1 MKTARKIESQV
12 EGLIGKLTLEEK
24 ISLLS
29 GRDLWHTVP
38 VERLGIPS
46 IVMTDGPHGVRACN
60 PETGRRV
67 GPATAFPSG
76 VSMGAAW
83 NPRLIEQ
90 VGQALGEE
98 ARGMDCDILLGPCVN
113 IVRHPLGGRN
123 FETYSEDPF
132 LAGRTAVGFIRGV
145 QSRGVGTSLKHFALN
160 NYEIERMRASTRVD
174 ERTMREIYLPQ
185 FEMAVKEAQPWTV
198 MCSYNRI
205 NGTYASQHDRLLNGI
220 LRGEWGYGGAVI
232 SDWGANHTIFESI
245 QGGLDLE
252 MPGPARYY
260 KLLREAVLNWQIE
273 AALVDQA
280 ARRVL
285 RLVLL
290 SGRMEKQGSAGAV
303 NTWAH
308 QVLARR
314 LAEEAITLLKN
325 ESNALPLSG
334 IKSLAVIGPNAAE
347 AVIEGGGSSR
357 VPPPYWVSPL
367 EGLRSRLGRRVD
379 LVYEPGCDNF
389 DQPMNVPHAWLAD
402 GLNGEFFAREDFSGQ
417 PLFAQERMGTEFWY
431 HIGWVDTVEKPAA
444 VRWTGGLSVPQ
455 DGAYHFALKHVGAV
469 RVFLDGKQVLEAA
482 PRTPAWQDEAGTSS
496 MLRLQ
501 AGKVHELR
509 IDYVRPVDHEV
520 IAFNLG
526 IGLSFPSGPDP
537 RLARAVAA
545 ARDCDAAVIFAGY
558 PEAFETE
565 GTDRPS
571 MHLSGKQDELIASV
585 AQANPR
591 TVVVLNTGAP
601 VAMPWLDK
609 VAAVVEAYYPG
620 QENGNAVAA
629 VLLGEVNPSG
639 KLPVTFPIRLEDSP
653 AHLNNSYP
661 GCREVV
667 YGEGIFVGYR
677 HFDSRAVAPL
687 FPFGHGLSYTR
698 FTYSDLKVTKTVRR
712 GEKVKVSLK
721 VRNSGRLAGKEVVQ
735 LYVADPEASLP
746 RPVRELKGFA
756 KLDLKP
762 GQSKSVRFMLDE
774 RALSYYDPGRREW
787 VAEPGEFEVQLG
799 SSSRDIRL
807 AGRFR
812 LE

>member
-1 MKTARKIESQV
+1 MGPGILLRNCRGRAVRPSARGGTIKTARKIESQV
-12 EGLIGKLTLEEK
+12 EGLICKLTLEEK
-24 ISLLS
+24 IGLLS
-29 GRDLWHTVP
+29 GRDLWRTVP

-76 VSMGAAW
+76 ISMGAAW

-98 ARGMDCDILLGPCVN
+98 TRGMDCDILLGPCVN

-174 ERTMREIYLPQ
+174 ERTIREIYLPQ

-205 NGTYASQHDRLLNGI
+205 NGTYASQHDRLLNEI
-220 LRGEWGYGGAVI
+220 LRDEWGYEGAVI

-260 KLLREAVLNWQIE
+260 ELLREAVLNWQIE
-273 AALVDQA
+273 EALVDQA

-290 SGRMEKQGSAGAV
+290 SGRMEKKGSAGAV
-303 NTWAH
+303 NTRAH

-334 IKSLAVIGPNAAE
+334 IKSLAVIGPNAVE

-357 VPPPYWVSPL
+357 VPPPYRVSPL
-367 EGLRSRLGRRVD
+367 EGLRSRLGRRVN

-444 VRWTGGLSVPQ
+444 VRWTGRLSVPQ
-455 DGAYHFALKHVGAV
+455 DGAYQFALKHVGAV
-469 RVFLDGKQVLEAA
+469 RLFVDGKQVLEAA

-496 MLRLQ
+496 MVRLQ

-526 IGLSFPSGPDP
+526 IGLSFSIRPGPAP
-537 RLARAVAA
+537 RSRRRGRPGLRWCRDLCRLPGGLRDRGHRPAVDAPEREAGRADCGRCPGQPAHGGSLEHRCTGGHAVARQGGSCRGSLLPWPGERQRSGGGPARRGQSIREA
-545 ARDCDAAVIFAGY
+545 AG
-558 PEAFETE
+558 
-565 GTDRPS
+565 
-571 MHLSGKQDELIASV
+571 HLSRPAGGQ
-585 AQANPR
+585 
-591 TVVVLNTGAP
+591 
-601 VAMPWLDK
+601 
-609 VAAVVEAYYPG
+609 PG
-620 QENGNAVAA
+620 SPEQ
-629 VLLGEVNPSG
+629 LLSG
-639 KLPVTFPIRLEDSP
+639 LPGGGLRGGDLRRLP
-653 AHLNNSYP
+653 
-661 GCREVV
+661 
-667 YGEGIFVGYR
+667 
-677 HFDSRAVAPL
+677 PL
-687 FPFGHGLSYTR
+687 
-698 FTYSDLKVTKTVRR
+698 
-712 GEKVKVSLK
+712 
-721 VRNSGRLAGKEVVQ
+721 
-735 LYVADPEASLP
+735 
-746 RPVRELKGFA
+746 
-756 KLDLKP
+756 
-762 GQSKSVRFMLDE
+762 
-774 RALSYYDPGRREW
+774 
-787 VAEPGEFEVQLG
+787 
-799 SSSRDIRL
+799 
-807 AGRFR
+807 
-812 LE
+812 